1 MNLCPSHQIGF
12 AVEAAVERFVVVGET
27 IADENPD
34 IQPEL
39 YDACHEA
46 RIAGSSIANL
56 HNSMW
61 IDQNDHQIGGGQP
74 ENGGG
79 GTMATVDTAQLVR
92 AARQLL
98 SSVTR
103 FTQNIPLIHND

>member
-1 MNLCPSHQIGF
+1 MQIGT
-12 AVEAAVERFVVVGET
+12 AVEAAVERFVAVGET

-39 YDACHEA
+39 YDACYEA
-46 RIAGSSIANL
+46 RNAGSSIANL
-56 HNSMW
+56 HSSMLA
-61 IDQNDHQIGGGQP
+61 DYAHAHGQQVT
-74 ENGGG
+74 ENGE
-79 GTMATVDTAQLVR
+79 MPAVDTAQLVR

-103 FTQNIPLIHND
+103 FETVQNTQQQVI